1 MKLLNSIPWR
11 RDGGGSGLAARIAL
25 AFALG
30 ALAGLL
36 IGPKVAVL
44 QPLGEVF
51 IRLLRMLVLP
61 IVVLTLLAGFTAPA
75 PVGIGRL
82 SVKTVVCCLL
92 FSLCAT
98 LIGLA
103 IAIGFHPGRGMPLPP
118 HSSPKTE
125 FMKLSL
131 REFLLGII
139 PENIV
144 AATVRGELLAV
155 IFFTVILGLAIARL
169 RNLPSHSSSVES
181 LHRGLETLRQA
192 VTVILGW
199 VMAYAPIATFA
210 LVAALFGEAR
220 AGVAT
225 QFLRAIA
232 AVYVGHAAVGLLCLA
247 VLRFAGIS
255 PGWFLRG
262 IKAPLLTAFVTGS
275 SAAALPVEIE
285 AAAHELRLDRRIS
298 SLILSLGTGIHKIGT
313 AVHLAVMVVFAVNA
327 VGMSAGFEQYS
338 LLVLLVLAGA
348 VGTPPI
354 SGGAYVV
361 LGFIFEQ
368 AGLPLSLIGVLLAIP
383 LLAKFSTP
391 LNSLGRLTVTV
402 LLSPKSQGREWR

>member
-1 MKLLNSIPWR
+1 MKFAKIIPGR
-11 RDGGGSGLAARIAL
+11 GEGGGSKLATRIAI
-25 AFALG
+25 AFVLG

-36 IGPKVAVL
+36 IGPRVVVL

-61 IVVLTLLAGFTAPA
+61 IVVLTLLAGLTAPA

-82 SVKTVVCCLL
+82 SVKTVACSLL

-103 IAIGFHPGRGMPLPP
+103 VAVGLHPGRGMPLPAHAAP
-118 HSSPKTE
+118 QAE
-125 FMKLSL
+125 ILKLSL
-131 REFLLGII
+131 RDFLLGII
-139 PENIV
+139 PENVI
-144 AATVRGELLAV
+144 AAIVRGDLLAV
-155 IFFTVILGLAIARL
+155 IFFTILLGLAIARL
-169 RNLPSHSSSVES
+169 RNSPSHSSAVES
-181 LHRGLETLRQA
+181 LHRGLEALRQA

-210 LVAALFGEAR
+210 LVATLFGEAR

-225 QFLRAIA
+225 QFLRAIV
-232 AVYVGHAAVGLLCLA
+232 AVYAGHALIGLLCLTA
-247 VLRFAGIS
+247 LRLAGVS
-255 PGWFLRG
+255 PLWFLRG
-262 IKAPLLTAFVTGS
+262 IKAPLLTAFITGS

-327 VGMSAGFEQYS
+327 VGMPAGFEQYS
-338 LLVLLVLAGA
+338 LLGLLVLAGA

-402 LLSPKSQGREWR
+402 LLSPRQCYQE